1 MKNFSGSKRTDRKKN
16 FGQRVGRDFERS
28 SERPLMHRATCDHCG
43 KDCEVPFKPTS
54 GKPIYCSSCFDK
66 NQNRDQKKF
75 GYERADKKFGGGDL
89 RKKDYNSENVGNS
102 EHLKKEIA
110 QLNGKLDKILD
121 ILNAGLN
128 NTNYQKDFEA
138 ESEMPIPEKKTR
150 KKVIR
155 KKSE

>member
-1 MKNFSGSKRTDRKKN
+1 MKNFSGSKRTDRRKN
-16 FGQRVGRDFERS
+16 FGKRVGRDSERS
-28 SERPLMHRATCDHCG
+28 SERSSMHRTTCDHCG

-75 GYERADKKFGGGDL
+75 GYERADKKFGVGDS
-89 RKKDYNSENVGNS
+89 RRKDYNSEKVGNS
-102 EHLKKEIA
+102 DHLKKEIA
-110 QLNGKLDKILD
+110 QLNEKLDKILG

-128 NTNYQKDFEA
+128 NTNYNKDFEA
-138 ESEMPIPEKKTR
+138 EFEMPKPEKKTR

-155 KKSE
+155 KKK